1 MKPLHTLLACALAAI
16 LGAPAPAS
24 AKINV
29 VAANQDLAWVTSAI
43 GGSRVSVDYL
53 ARSGEDA
60 HHVDPRPSQVV
71 KLSRADAV
79 VRIGMDLD
87 LWFDA
92 LIRASGNGK
101 IVRDA
106 RGYIDASVGVKALE
120 VPGGKLDPSR
130 GDIHIYGNP
139 HYMFGP
145 DNLRVVARNVTNGL
159 KRVDSGGSAAYE
171 ASYSSLMNRLNQAM
185 QGWKAKLAGD
195 RGKALVTYHK
205 SLVYFLDEFG
215 LKEFGNVEP
224 RPGLEP
230 TPGHVAQL
238 AARMKQAGVKVILAE
253 NFRPRRFSD
262 LLAQQSGAQVVVIP
276 AGVGAE
282 RGLDDY
288 FAFMQAVVDRV
299 AAAL

>member
-1 MKPLHTLLACALAAI
+1 MKPSHTLLACALVAI

-24 AKINV
+24 AKVNV

-71 KLSRADAV
+71 KLARADAV

-87 LWFDA
+87 LWFDP
-92 LIRASGNGK
+92 LIRASGNSK

-106 RGYIDASVGVKALE
+106 NGYIDASVGVRALE
-120 VPGGKLDPSR
+120 IPSGKLDPSR

-145 DNLRVVARNVTNGL
+145 ANLRVVARNVTNGL
-159 KRVDSGGSAAYE
+159 KRIDGGGSAAYE

-185 QGWKAKLAGD
+185 QAWKAKMAGD
-195 RGKALVTYHK
+195 RGKSLVTYHK

-215 LKEFGNVEP
+215 LRDFGNVEP

-262 LLAQQSGAQVVVIP
+262 LLAQQSGARLIVIP
-276 AGVGAE
+276 GGVGAE

-288 FAFMQAVVDRV
+288 FAFMQAIVDRV
-299 AAAL
+299 AGAL